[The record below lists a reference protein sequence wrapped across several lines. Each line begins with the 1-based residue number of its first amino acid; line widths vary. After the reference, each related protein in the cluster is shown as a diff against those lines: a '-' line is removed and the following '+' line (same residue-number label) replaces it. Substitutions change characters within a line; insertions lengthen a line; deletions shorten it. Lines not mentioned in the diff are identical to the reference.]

1 MWYGPLPIEFCQ
13 LCLLMKGTIGYAM
26 PFTMAGIVI
35 LKFFYICIWQHYRP
49 IDDDFVARVIITF
62 AYFISFYLQLVKNM
76 APGKPVY
83 NTIFCTGVYQPS
95 FDDMPKK
102 IPMEMGMLI
111 PILASQILTP
121 IIHQKMKKL
130 TEDFKAKNQ
139 NTPDHESLSL
149 YVIINILFI
158 FVVVIIA
165 LCNASEPS
173 RWNEYPANLYL
184 FYIHFIT
191 GLQAGV
197 VPAILI
203 WKKMKI
209 QFIKEMIYEVFG

>member
-1 MWYGPLPIEFCQ
+1 MGSELSTEKTQFSATVWYLGV
-13 LCLLMKGTIGYAM
+13 CLL
-26 PFTMAGIVI
+26 
-35 LKFFYICIWQHYRP
+35 
-49 IDDDFVARVIITF
+49 
-62 AYFISFYLQLVKNM
+62 
-76 APGKPVY
+76 
-83 NTIFCTGVYQPS
+83 
-95 FDDMPKK
+95 
-102 IPMEMGMLI
+102 
-111 PILASQILTP
+111 
-121 IIHQKMKKL
+121 
-130 TEDFKAKNQ
+130 
-139 NTPDHESLSL
+139 
-149 YVIINILFI
+149 NILFI